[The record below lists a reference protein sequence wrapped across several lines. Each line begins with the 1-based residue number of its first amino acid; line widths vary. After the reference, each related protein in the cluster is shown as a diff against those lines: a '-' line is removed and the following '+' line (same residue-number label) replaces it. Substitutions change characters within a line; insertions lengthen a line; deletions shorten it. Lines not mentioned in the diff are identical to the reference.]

1 MEIAQWKHNAT
12 ALKATLKELP
22 NGSLVTTTGCR
33 IVIQESFRA
42 KQLIIMGKNISIIGF
57 FAICNEEGYYAVNTV
72 PSMISIAP
80 SEIRQLEYQGKS
92 YYDFHFTPG
101 SVVFKSTDLVKNNK
115 LLYDLFEE
123 ILARGRIPFF
133 YTYTTLSSF
142 FNYTEKYT
150 GTKLVATPTIGE
162 MFIAQIARLMNDRKV
177 PLREKIYSYSDLKKE
192 PFTWIP
198 LRNVVDGSS
207 DTTAKIT
214 GSYAGDGIDAAI
226 VNPNDVT
233 QPIERLLRA

>member
-1 MEIAQWKHNAT
+1 M
-12 ALKATLKELP
+12 
-22 NGSLVTTTGCR
+22 
-33 IVIQESFRA
+33 
-42 KQLIIMGKNISIIGF
+42 
-57 FAICNEEGYYAVNTV
+57 
-72 PSMISIAP
+72 
-80 SEIRQLEYQGKS
+80 
-92 YYDFHFTPG
+92 
-101 SVVFKSTDLVKNNK
+101 
-115 LLYDLFEE
+115 
-123 ILARGRIPFF
+123 
-133 YTYTTLSSF
+133 
-142 FNYTEKYT
+142 
-150 GTKLVATPTIGE
+150 VATPTIGE

>member
-1 MEIAQWKHNAT
+1 MNIAQWKHNAD
-12 ALKATLKELP
+12 ALQATLRELP

-42 KQLIIMGKNISIIGF
+42 KQLISMGKRIMIIGF
-57 FAICNEEGYYAVNTV
+57 FAICSEAGDFAVATT
-72 PSMISIAP
+72 PSMMEITP
-80 SEIRQLEYQGKS
+80 TEIRQLEYGGRS
-92 YYDFHFTPG
+92 YYDFYFRPG
-101 SVVFKSTDLVKNNK
+101 STVVKSIDLVKDNG
-115 LLYDLFEE
+115 LLYYLFEE

-133 YTYTTLSSF
+133 YNYITLGSF
-142 FNYTEKYT
+142 FAETEEYT

-162 MFIAQIARLMNDRKV
+162 MIIAQLARIESNRKV
-177 PLREKIYSYSDLKKE
+177 PLREHIHSYSELRTT

-207 DTTAKIT
+207 DTTAKIS
-214 GSYAGDGIDAAI
+214 GSYTGDGLDSAI
-226 VNPNDVT
+226 VNPNEVT